1 MTRELSQSKGAVRQ
15 RRLRARRKNGWIR
28 VISVEIAA
36 MDSIALR
43 CAGYLRRDESA
54 RTDLPKALRRLLDS
68 VRDALPDA
76 YKS

>member
-1 MTRELSQSKGAVRQ
+1 MTRELSQTPGAVRQ

-28 VISVEIAA
+28 VVPIEIGAVDSV
-36 MDSIALR
+36 ALK
-43 CAGYLRRDESA
+43 CAGYLRQDESA

-68 VRDALPDA
+68 VRNALPDA